1 MVLMRRLIATLQSV
15 SYGSGS
21 FSGMFLITNA
31 IFDVLIPYVLGME
44 YLDTVTISSGLVIT
58 KQSIGVAS
66 NSSGFDE
73 FDGILG

>member
-21 FSGMFLITNA
+21 FSGMFLIAND

>member
-1 MVLMRRLIATLQSV
+1 MATPQSV
-15 SYGSGS
+15 TYGSGS
-21 FSGMFLITNA
+21 FSGTFLITSA
-31 IFDVLIPYVLGME
+31 LFDILTPHVLGTE
-44 YLDTVTISSGLVIT
+44 YLDTVTISSELVIK